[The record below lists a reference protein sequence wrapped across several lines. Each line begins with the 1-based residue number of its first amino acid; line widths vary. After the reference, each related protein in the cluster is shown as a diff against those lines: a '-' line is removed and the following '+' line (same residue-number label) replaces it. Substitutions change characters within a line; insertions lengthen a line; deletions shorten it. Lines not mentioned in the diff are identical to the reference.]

1 MKDIPFF
8 FFLILFFES
17 FIRISNS
24 TLRKLTDPNAGPN
37 QEPTPEPT
45 SIITDTISTSIDSS
59 SPDISSSDTST
70 INMDIS
76 SSNLDATNSENID
89 TTDILPSTILDT
101 SSDIPDITTTSLDTE
116 KASSGLTDLTSSLTT
131 EPTIEI
137 TSLLTEINSV
147 TETDEITSSS
157 VESLN
162 STSSSDNYVSTDI
175 TTNLNDTNEVSYII
189 NDTVRTRVLLI
200 GFGGYKRSTRSIVLL
215 KVYFLR
221 IEGKFKSTLYLFFKV
236 KINYNRILRSLEPE
250 SEEEANCIRLSEEN
264 DDKMEYNCS
273 INVDGNKEISQMKA
287 VENSFQIGNKTYR
300 ESTDA
305 FFSSYANSTFEQ
317 LNFLGADPFEKLE
330 ILSDGILQENSNSF
344 TIIGEIKNLTDYNQK
359 EVILSLDPNGNGDL
373 KNVTC
378 SIKKL
383 ENIKYQLDCYPKTSI
398 KGRLD
403 GVNGKTNEGRTL
415 LIHKANNT
423 DDYVDILITNPVK
436 ASKNSSGGLSGGAIA
451 GIVLAC
457 CAALIAAGL
466 AIYFCNTKKPVKPPV
481 NASEME
487 MYNSSVTHT

>member
-1 MKDIPFF
+1 MKDIAFF
-8 FFLILFFES
+8 LFLILFFES

-24 TLRKLTDPNAGPN
+24 TLRKLADT
-37 QEPTPEPT
+37 TSEPT
-45 SIITDTISTSIDSS
+45 SIITVISDTISTSIDSS

-76 SSNLDATNSENID
+76 SSNLDATNSESIDNIS
-89 TTDILPSTILDT
+89 TDISTSSTLDT
-101 SSDIPDITTTSLDTE
+101 SSNIADITTTSLDTE

-147 TETDEITSSS
+147 TETEEITSSS
-157 VESLN
+157 IESLN
-162 STSSSDNYVSTDI
+162 NTSSSDTYVSTD
-175 TTNLNDTNEVSYII
+175 TTNLNDTDEVSYII

-317 LNFLGADPFEKLE
+317 LNFLGANPFEKLD
-330 ILSDGILQENSNSF
+330 ILSESILQENSNSF
-344 TIIGEIKNLTDYNQK
+344 TIIGEIKNLTNYNQT

-466 AIYFCNTKKPVKPPV
+466 AIYFCNIKKPVKPPV

>member
-1 MKDIPFF
+1 MKDIAFF
-8 FFLILFFES
+8 LFLILFFES

-24 TLRKLTDPNAGPN
+24 TLRKLADT
-37 QEPTPEPT
+37 TSEPT
-45 SIITDTISTSIDSS
+45 SIITVISDTISTSIDSS

-76 SSNLDATNSENID
+76 SSNLDATNSESIDNIS
-89 TTDILPSTILDT
+89 TDISTSSTLDT
-101 SSDIPDITTTSLDTE
+101 SSNIADITTTSLDTE

-147 TETDEITSSS
+147 TETEEITSSS
-157 VESLN
+157 IESLN
-162 STSSSDNYVSTDI
+162 NTSSSDTYVSTDI

-200 GFGGYKRSTRSIVLL
+200 GFGGYERSTRSIVLL

-330 ILSDGILQENSNSF
+330 ILSDGILQEHSNSF
-344 TIIGEIKNLTDYNQK
+344 TIIGEIKNLTNYNQT
-359 EVILSLDPNGNGDL
+359 EVILSFDPNGNGDL

-457 CAALIAAGL
+457 CVALIAAGL
-466 AIYFCNTKKPVKPPV
+466 AIYFCNIKKPVKPPV